1 MTEAMQPETAETRRI
16 ETAWKS
22 RPAIEGAGVHLKRA
36 FGNGEGLDLD
46 PFLLLDDFRGDR
58 PELYLPGFPSHPHR
72 GMETITYVL
81 DGQVEHT
88 DSLGNGGVIGAGDVQ
103 WMTAGSG
110 IIHQEMPKGDSR
122 GRMDGFQLW
131 ANLPRAHKMSDPGY
145 REVPVTTIPVVRQ
158 ASGAVVRVIAGDV
171 EGTLGP
177 VKDIVTGAE
186 YLDVSLP
193 AGTQFV
199 HEVQDGHSLFA
210 YVIEGEGYFEP
221 EGGSASDAGSS
232 EIICDNGTLVAYAR
246 DGKLVTVSAEAKSV
260 RFLLVSGKPLG
271 EPVAWQGPIVMNT
284 QAELQTAF
292 EELQSGAFLKHA
304 RA

>member
-1 MTEAMQPETAETRRI
+1 MSEAKPPETAGTRRI

-22 RPAIEGAGVHLKRA
+22 RPAIEGTGVHLKRA
-36 FGNGEGLDLD
+36 FGNGDSLDLD

-58 PELYLPGFPSHPHR
+58 PELYMKGFPSHPHR

-110 IIHQEMPKGDSR
+110 IIHQEMPKGDAR

-131 ANLPRAHKMSDPGY
+131 ANLPRSHKMSDPGY
-145 REVPVTTIPVVRQ
+145 REVPVTTIPIVRQ
-158 ASGAVVRVIAGDV
+158 PAGAVVRVIAGEV

-177 VKDIVTGAE
+177 VRDIVTDAE

-193 AGTQFV
+193 AGAQFH

-210 YVIEGEGYFEP
+210 YVIEGEGSFEP
-221 EGGSASDAGSS
+221 EGASSS
-232 EIICDNGTLVAYAR
+232 GNTNIICDNGTLVAYAR
-246 DGKLVTVSAEAKSV
+246 DGNLVSVTTEAKPV

-284 QAELQTAF
+284 QAELRTAF

-304 RA
+304 KT

>member
-1 MTEAMQPETAETRRI
+1 MSEAKPPETAENRRI

-22 RPAIEGAGVHLKRA
+22 RAAIEGAGVHLKRA
-36 FGNGEGLDLD
+36 FDNGDGLDLA
-46 PFLLLDDFRGDR
+46 PFPLLDDFRGDS
-58 PELYLPGFPSHPHR
+58 PELYLPRFPSHPHR

-110 IIHQEMPKGDSR
+110 IIHQEMPKGELTR
-122 GRMDGFQLW
+122 PHGRFPALGQPARCSQDERSG
-131 ANLPRAHKMSDPGY
+131 LPRGAANHDPGRPASIRRRGAGY
-145 REVPVTTIPVVRQ
+145 SRQ
-158 ASGAVVRVIAGDV
+158 CRRHA
-171 EGTLGP
+171 GP
-177 VKDIVTGAE
+177 VRDIVTDAE
-186 YLDVSLP
+186 YLDVSLA
-193 AGTQFV
+193 AGAQFH

-221 EGGSASDAGSS
+221 ERGSASKLD
-232 EIICDNGTLVAYAR
+232 IVCDNGTLVAYAR
-246 DGKLVTVSAEAKSV
+246 DGKRVTVTTEAKPV

-292 EELQSGAFLKHA
+292 EELQSGAFIKHA
-304 RA
+304 